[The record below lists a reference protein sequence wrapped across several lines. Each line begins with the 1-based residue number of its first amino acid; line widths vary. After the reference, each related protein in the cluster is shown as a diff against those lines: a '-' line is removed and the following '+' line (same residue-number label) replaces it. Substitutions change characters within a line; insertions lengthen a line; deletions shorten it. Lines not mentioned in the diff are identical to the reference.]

1 MSVIC
6 EDGDYELKL
15 QNGDYVPDGVGGL
28 LRVEGR
34 EALLQRA
41 MFKLTARR
49 GAFPFLPELGS
60 RLHRLG
66 KVPLAQRQAA
76 AAQYAAEA
84 LEGEALTVKSAAL
97 EPGAEGAMALT
108 VDCVWRGEALPV
120 TVEII

>member
-1 MSVIC
+1 M
-6 EDGDYELKL
+6 ELKL

-41 MFKLTARR
+41 VFKLTARR

-66 KVPLAQRQAA
+66 KVPPAQRQAA

-84 LEGEALTVKSAAL
+84 LEGAEVDAETYAAV
-97 EPGAEGAMALT
+97 MALT

>member
-1 MSVIC
+1 M
-6 EDGDYELKL
+6 ELKL

-60 RLHRLG
+60 RLDR
-66 KVPLAQRQAA
+66 LAQERSSAREA
-76 AAQYAAEA
+76 MGASYAAEA
-84 LEGEALTVKSAAL
+84 LAGEEDLEVTGAAWEESSRQLTVFLNWKGEHLSAA
-97 EPGAEGAMALT
+97 
-108 VDCVWRGEALPV
+108 V
-120 TVEII
+120 TL

>member
-1 MSVIC
+1 M
-6 EDGDYELKL
+6 ELKL

-60 RLHRLG
+60 RLWQLG
-66 KVPLAQRQAA
+66 KVPPAQRQAA